1 MSEEK
6 YTPEEYFATYD
17 GVVVEA
23 DGDMKM
29 AHFEDFTNLQESP
42 CAFGVTDTDAIA
54 ALALQ
59 CKESNTAMLDFLV
72 RECDAC
78 KYASPVDGCDSCY
91 ANDSCPRLRVIRK
104 AKGKESVRKET
115 QEKADLPCNQE

>member
-42 CAFGVTDTDAIA
+42 CAFGVTDADAIA

-59 CKESNTAMLDFLV
+59 CKDSSTAMLEALEFCCRRTTPGADCWCQINRGLLMDGQCSA
-72 RECDAC
+72 ETTC
-78 KYASPVDGCDSCY
+78 PVWQ
-91 ANDSCPRLRVIRK
+91 AIQK
-104 AKGKESVRKET
+104 AKGVI
-115 QEKADLPCNQE
+115 Q